1 MLNLKLRKKR
11 PNPSAGYRIF
21 PASISETVMLS
32 SDEKVLS
39 IPNKTERTD
48 THTIAAISIAII
60 NFFTL
65 KFFIFPFSFVMFFA
79 SRKQFGKIGVLAGF
93 RLFLAGIETEM
104 QTKAN
109 GKHNAA
115 KNHLYR
121 RFYSPDRPLFIRILL
136 LQPIRTRGV
145 VGRSF
150 TFSLIGQR
158 LSPPPTRLREFPPH
172 RAGLRFPRFSLL
184 SPHTIP
190 QLRRPLPN
198 LPRLLPHILRR
209 ACPQP

>member
-11 PNPSAGYRIF
+11 LNPSAGYRIF
-21 PASISETVMLS
+21 SASISETVMLS

-65 KFFIFPFSFVMFFA
+65 KFFTFPFSFVMFFP
-79 SRKQFGKIGVLAGF
+79 F
-93 RLFLAGIETEM
+93 R
-104 QTKAN
+104 
-109 GKHNAA
+109 
-115 KNHLYR
+115 
-121 RFYSPDRPLFIRILL
+121 
-136 LQPIRTRGV
+136 LQPIKTRSV

-150 TFSLIGQR
+150 TFFLIGQR
-158 LSPPPTRLREFPPH
+158 LSPPPTRLRGFPSH
-172 RAGLRFPRFSLL
+172 RARLRFPHFSLL
-184 SPHTIP
+184 SPYTLP
-190 QLRRPLPN
+190 QLRRPLPKF
-198 LPRLLPHILRR
+198 PRLLPHILRR

>member
-1 MLNLKLRKKR
+1 MFNLKLRKKK
-11 PNPSAGYRIF
+11 PNPSEGYRIF
-21 PASISETVMLS
+21 PASISETVTLS

-48 THTIAAISIAII
+48 MHTIAAISIAII

-65 KFFIFPFSFVMFFA
+65 KFFTFPFSFVIFFA
-79 SRKQFGKIGVLAGF
+79 SRKQFGKN
-93 RLFLAGIETEM
+93 RYPEM

-109 GKHNAA
+109 GIYNAA

-136 LQPIRTRGV
+136 LQPIKTRGV

-158 LSPPPTRLREFPPH
+158 LSPPPTRLRGFPPH
-172 RAGLRFPRFSLL
+172 RAGLRFPRFSRL
-184 SPHTIP
+184 SPNT
-190 QLRRPLPN
+190 LPKF
-198 LPRLLPHILRR
+198 PRLLPHILRR
-209 ACPQP
+209 VCPQP

>member
-1 MLNLKLRKKR
+1 MFNLKLRKKR
-11 PNPSAGYRIF
+11 LNPSAGYRIF

-32 SDEKVLS
+32 PDEKVLS

-65 KFFIFPFSFVMFFA
+65 KFFTFPFSFVMFFP
-79 SRKQFGKIGVLAGF
+79 F
-93 RLFLAGIETEM
+93 R
-104 QTKAN
+104 
-109 GKHNAA
+109 
-115 KNHLYR
+115 
-121 RFYSPDRPLFIRILL
+121 
-136 LQPIRTRGV
+136 LQPIKTRSV

-158 LSPPPTRLREFPPH
+158 LSPPPTRLRGFPPR
-172 RAGLRFPRFSLL
+172 RAGLRLPRFPRIFRNTL
-184 SPHTIP
+184 PR
-190 QLRRPLPN
+190 LRRPLPKF
-198 LPRLLPHILRR
+198 PRSFPYILRR

>member
-1 MLNLKLRKKR
+1 MFNLKLRKKSL
-11 PNPSAGYRIF
+11 NPSAGYRIF

-32 SDEKVLS
+32 PDEKVLS

-65 KFFIFPFSFVMFFA
+65 KFFTFPFSFVMFFFP
-79 SRKQFGKIGVLAGF
+79 SRKQFC
-93 RLFLAGIETEM
+93 RNR
-104 QTKAN
+104 KAN
-109 GKHNAA
+109 EIYNAA
-115 KNHLYR
+115 ENHLYR

-136 LQPIRTRGV
+136 LQPIKTRGV

-158 LSPPPTRLREFPPH
+158 LSPPPTRLRGFPPH

-184 SPHTIP
+184 SPHTVP
-190 QLRRPLPN
+190 QLRRPLPKF
-198 LPRLLPHILRR
+198 PRLLPHILRR

>member
-11 PNPSAGYRIF
+11 LNPSAGYRIF

-48 THTIAAISIAII
+48 MHTIAAISIAII

-65 KFFIFPFSFVMFFA
+65 KFFTFPLSFVMFFP
-79 SRKQFGKIGVLAGF
+79 F
-93 RLFLAGIETEM
+93 R
-104 QTKAN
+104 
-109 GKHNAA
+109 
-115 KNHLYR
+115 
-121 RFYSPDRPLFIRILL
+121 
-136 LQPIRTRGV
+136 LQPIKIRSV

-150 TFSLIGQR
+150 TFFLIGQR
-158 LSPPPTRLREFPPH
+158 LSPPPR
-172 RAGLRFPRFSLL
+172 RAGLRFPHFSLL
-184 SPHTIP
+184 SPTLP

-209 ACPQP
+209 VCPQP